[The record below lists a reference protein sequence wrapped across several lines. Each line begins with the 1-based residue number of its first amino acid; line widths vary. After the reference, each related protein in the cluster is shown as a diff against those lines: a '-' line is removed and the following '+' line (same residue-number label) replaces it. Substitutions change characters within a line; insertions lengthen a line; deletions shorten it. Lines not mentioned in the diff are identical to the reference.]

1 MFTLQDT
8 ETRSME
14 IVLVWWLKNFE
25 DVYFTSAYVYLTPK
39 SCPLDYYSS
48 SQEDPLEK

>member
-8 ETRSME
+8 ETQSME
-14 IVLVWWLKNFE
+14 IVLIWWLKNFE

-48 SQEDPLEK
+48 SQEDPLEN